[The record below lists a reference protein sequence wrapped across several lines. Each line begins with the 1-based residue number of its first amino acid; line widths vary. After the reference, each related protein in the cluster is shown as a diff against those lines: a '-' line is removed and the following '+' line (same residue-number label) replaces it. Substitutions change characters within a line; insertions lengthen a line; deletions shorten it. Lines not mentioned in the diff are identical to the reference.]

1 MAINRSSQQKQLV
14 PGLNVLFGEQYNT
27 YEPQH
32 LQFYEAST
40 SKRAFEEDTKVVLL
54 GNAQVKQEGAGI
66 VYDDGMS
73 EAFTARYDH
82 VTIALGF
89 RITEEAVED
98 NLYVSVGQRGVK
110 ALARSMANTKQV
122 RAVDPIN
129 RGFTSY
135 NSADGVTLFATNH
148 PTVSGAVNANRPATG
163 QDLNET
169 SLEAA
174 DIQIGAWVDERGLLI
189 RAVAKRLIVPNALK
203 YVAKRVLGSDLRVA
217 TSDNDVNALKAM
229 GTYGNDYSINNFITD
244 TNSWYI
250 RTDVPNAMRHFVR
263 SAVKTSDE
271 GDFDTGNYK
280 YKARERYSFGVSDP
294 LGVFG
299 SPGST

>member
-14 PGLNVLFGEQYNT
+14 PGLNVLFGEQYKA

-32 LQFYEAST
+32 TQFYETST
-40 SKRAFEEDTKVVLL
+40 SKRAFEEDVKVALL
-54 GNAQVKQEGAGI
+54 GNARVKDEGAS
-66 VYDDGMS
+66 VSYDDGMG

-98 NLYVSVGQRGVK
+98 NLYVSVGQRGTK
-110 ALARSMANTKQV
+110 ALARAMANTKQV

-129 RGFTSY
+129 RGFTTY
-135 NSADGVTLFATNH
+135 NSGDGVPLFSTAH

-174 DIQIGAWVDERGLLI
+174 DIAIGAWVDERGLLI
-189 RAVAKRLIVPNALK
+189 RALAKRLIVPNALK
-203 YVAKRVLGSDLRVA
+203 YVAKRILGSDLRVG
-217 TSDNDVNALKAM
+217 TSDNDINALRSM
-229 GTYGNDYSINNFITD
+229 GTYGNDMSINNFLTD

-250 RTDVPNAMRHFVR
+250 KTDVPNALRHFER
-263 SAVKTSDE
+263 AAVKTSNE
-271 GDFDTGNYK
+271 GDFDTGNFK

-294 LGVFG
+294 LGIYG
-299 SPGST
+299 SPGSS

>member
-1 MAINRSSQQKQLV
+1 MAVNRSSQQKQLV
-14 PGLNVLFGEQYNT
+14 PGLNVLFGEQYKA

-32 LQFYEAST
+32 AQFYETST
-40 SKRAFEEDTKVVLL
+40 SKRAFEEDVKVVLL
-54 GNAQVKQEGAGI
+54 GSAQLKQEGAG
-66 VYDDGMS
+66 VSYDDGMG

-89 RITEEAVED
+89 RVTEEAVED
-98 NLYVSVGQRGVK
+98 NLYVSVSQRGTR
-110 ALARSMANTKQV
+110 ALARAMANTKQV

-135 NSADGVTLFATNH
+135 NSGDGVTLFSVAH
-148 PTVSGAVNANRPATG
+148 PTASGAVNANRPATG

-174 DIQIGAWVDERGLLI
+174 DIAIGAWVDERGLLI
-189 RAVAKRLIVPNALK
+189 RALAKRLIVPNALK
-203 YVAKRVLGSDLRVA
+203 YVAKRILGSDLRVSTA
-217 TSDNDVNALKAM
+217 DNDINALRSM
-229 GTYGNDYSINNFITD
+229 GTYGNDFSINNFLTD

-250 RTDVPNAMRHFVR
+250 KTDVPNAMRHFER
-263 SAVKTSDE
+263 AAVKTSNE
-271 GDFDTGNYK
+271 GDFDTGNFK

-294 LGVFG
+294 LGLYG
-299 SPGST
+299 SPGSF

>member
-1 MAINRSSQQKQLV
+1 MAISRADQQKQLV

-32 LQFYEAST
+32 LQFYEQAT
-40 SKRAFEEDTKVVLL
+40 SKRAFEEDTKVILL
-54 GNAQVKQEGAGI
+54 GNAQLKQEGAG
-66 VYDDGMS
+66 VLYDDGMG
-73 EAFTARYDH
+73 EAFTTRYDH

-98 NLYVSVGQRGVK
+98 NLYASVGQRGTK

-148 PTVSGAVNANRPATG
+148 PTASGATNANRPATG
-163 QDLNET
+163 VDLNET
-169 SLEAA
+169 ALEAA
-174 DIQIGAWVDERGLLI
+174 DIQIGTWVDERGLLI

-203 YVAKRVLGSDLRVA
+203 YVAKRVLGSDLRVG
-217 TSDNDVNALKAM
+217 TSDNDINALKSM
-229 GTYGNDYSINNFITD
+229 GTYGNDFSINNFITD

-263 SAVKTSDE
+263 SPVKTADE
-271 GDFDTGNYK
+271 GDFDTGNFK

-294 LGVFG
+294 LGVWG